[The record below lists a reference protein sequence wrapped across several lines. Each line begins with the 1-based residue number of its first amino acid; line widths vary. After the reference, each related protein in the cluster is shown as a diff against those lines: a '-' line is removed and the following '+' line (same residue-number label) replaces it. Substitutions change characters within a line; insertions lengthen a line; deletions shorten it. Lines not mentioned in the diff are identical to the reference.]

1 LKEHTFQ
8 KGRDYSSKEMVE
20 VLWAEKAHKPF
31 DYALQHGF
39 IGKKVDT
46 KARYLSGLE
55 TKVKG
60 AGKPRMKLY
69 ADQLVQSYNQVVKTV
84 QANNISNIDL
94 ASYKIAYAPLPLKEH
109 AFPTPHREAK
119 DFPLYL
125 ITHKRMYRNQAGNT
139 AQNPILNALGADTQ
153 ENFIAVNTVT
163 AKDLGIRDGD
173 MVIVESRVGTAK
185 GKAKLTEGI
194 RPDTIAVSYHY
205 GHWSLGFPDSAKKGT
220 WINQAMELH
229 PDRISGMNSFND
241 TKVKL
246 YRA

>member
-1 LKEHTFQ
+1 
-8 KGRDYSSKEMVE
+8 
-20 VLWAEKAHKPF
+20 
-31 DYALQHGF
+31 
-39 IGKKVDT
+39 
-46 KARYLSGLE
+46 
-55 TKVKG
+55 
-60 AGKPRMKLY
+60 
-69 ADQLVQSYNQVVKTV
+69 LVQSYNQVVKTV